1 MLCCLI
7 YHIQTCALFCFLKQ
21 LFIKGQLMSTDLQ
34 NDIPTIT
41 SNGFANLNLDSALL
55 RAIEESGYTTPTA
68 IQAQAIP
75 VITAGNDL
83 MASAQTGTGKTAA
96 FMLPALNLL
105 ATPHALKSRGPR
117 ILVLVPTRELAAQV
131 NEAARKYGK
140 FIRARTVS
148 IVGGMP
154 YPLQNKLLSQPL
166 DILVATPGRLLDH
179 MERGRIDLTRLQML
193 ILDEADRMLDMG
205 FLPDVERICSQL
217 TAERQTLLFSATLDG
232 DIARIAKQI
241 LKNPKTIQVATQK
254 EKHAN
259 IEQRLHYVDDMTHK
273 NKLLEHL
280 LIAPDMNQAI
290 IFTSTKRHADLLAED
305 LYAAGHK
312 TAALHGDMT
321 QGARNR
327 TLTKL
332 RHGDVKVLVA
342 TDVAARGIDVQGIS
356 HVINYDLPKFAEDYV
371 HRIGRTGR
379 AGASGIAISFASN
392 MDRHILRKIE
402 QFTGNRLEAAVVEGF
417 EPKRA
422 FKADG
427 PSTGRG
433 SSRGNDRNSRNE
445 RSHAPGGRGGYQPRD
460 NARPSFGDRAAF
472 SDAPARH
479 MGGEKP
485 AGRADGERSYGPRAG
500 GFNERNKERS
510 QDGARPARAFGDKP
524 SFGDRAAFGAKPAYN
539 SERPARNAE
548 RFGSDNSN
556 KTMPRDESGEVNGN
570 SRSYT
575 KDTDMQFARELSKGF
590 GGKSNGDKA
599 FNDKGSSPKP
609 FARKPEG
616 GYGDRPNRSS
626 APRSN
631 TARGDVPRSSA
642 PRSEAPRGDF
652 AKPSTG
658 EKFGNPRPR
667 PTGDRPARSGGDSAP
682 RRTRSF
688 A

>member
-1 MLCCLI
+1 
-7 YHIQTCALFCFLKQ
+7 
-21 LFIKGQLMSTDLQ
+21 MS
-34 NDIPTIT
+34 
-41 SNGFANLNLDSALL
+41 FASLNLDNALL

-75 VITAGNDL
+75 VVTAGHDL

-105 ATPHALKSRGPR
+105 ATPHELKSRGPR
-117 ILVLVPTRELAAQV
+117 ILVLVPTRELATQV

-179 MERGRIDLTRLQML
+179 MERGRIDLSRLQML
-193 ILDEADRMLDMG
+193 VLDEADRMLDMG
-205 FLPDVERICSQL
+205 FLPDVERICEQL

-232 DIARIAKQI
+232 DIARIARQI

-280 LIAPDMNQAI
+280 LIAPEVNQVI
-290 IFTSTKRHADLLAED
+290 IFTSTKRHCDVLAED

-332 RHGDVKVLVA
+332 RQGEVKVLVA
-342 TDVAARGIDVQGIS
+342 TDVAARGIDVAGIT

-379 AGASGIAISFASN
+379 AGNTGIAISFASN
-392 MDRHILRKIE
+392 IDRHILRKIE
-402 QFTGNRLEAAVVEGF
+402 QFTGNRMEPSTIEGF

-422 FKADG
+422 MKMDG
-427 PSTGRG
+427 PGNGRG
-433 SSRGNDRNSRNE
+433 DRGDIRRDA
-445 RSHAPGGRGGYQPRD
+445 HKPGGRGGFKPRDDRGSFNDRGPRTERTGGYQARDGASRDENRGNRDSAARPSNGNAYAGRSDRTADDRPRQFSDRPNTARPQGDRPQSDRPAAGAPNRSFGDSIAFGKKPYSRD
-460 NARPSFGDRAAF
+460 NASAPRGDSNRDSRGNRQDANRGDNRVLGARYEGRNDAA
-472 SDAPARH
+472 
-479 MGGEKP
+479 
-485 AGRADGERSYGPRAG
+485 RADRSAAPQRRDSA
-500 GFNERNKERS
+500 RPDS
-510 QDGARPARAFGDKP
+510 RPARANNDTR
-524 SFGDRAAFGAKPAYN
+524 SFG
-539 SERPARNAE
+539 NANA
-548 RFGSDNSN
+548 GSN
-556 KTMPRDESGEVNGN
+556 
-570 SRSYT
+570 
-575 KDTDMQFARELSKGF
+575 
-590 GGKSNGDKA
+590 
-599 FNDKGSSPKP
+599 
-609 FARKPEG
+609 
-616 GYGDRPNRSS
+616 
-626 APRSN
+626 
-631 TARGDVPRSSA
+631 
-642 PRSEAPRGDF
+642 
-652 AKPSTG
+652 
-658 EKFGNPRPR
+658 
-667 PTGDRPARSGGDSAP
+667 AP
-682 RRTRSF
+682 RRPRSF

>member
-1 MLCCLI
+1 
-7 YHIQTCALFCFLKQ
+7 
-21 LFIKGQLMSTDLQ
+21 MS
-34 NDIPTIT
+34 
-41 SNGFANLNLDSALL
+41 FASLNLDNALL

-75 VITAGNDL
+75 VVTAGHDL

-105 ATPHALKSRGPR
+105 ATPHELKSRGPR
-117 ILVLVPTRELAAQV
+117 ILVLVPTRELATQV

-179 MERGRIDLTRLQML
+179 MERGRIDLSRLQML
-193 ILDEADRMLDMG
+193 VLDEADRMLDMG
-205 FLPDVERICSQL
+205 FLPDVERICEQL

-232 DIARIAKQI
+232 DIARIARQI

-259 IEQRLHYVDDMTHK
+259 IEQRLHYVDDMSHK

-280 LIAPDMNQAI
+280 LIAPEVNQVI
-290 IFTSTKRHADLLAED
+290 IFTSTKRHCDVLAED

-332 RHGDVKVLVA
+332 RQGDVKVLVA
-342 TDVAARGIDVQGIS
+342 TDVAARGIDVAGIT

-379 AGASGIAISFASN
+379 AGNTGIAISFASN
-392 MDRHILRKIE
+392 IDRHILRKIE
-402 QFTGNRLEAAVVEGF
+402 QFTGNRMEPSTIEGF

-422 FKADG
+422 MKMDG
-427 PSTGRG
+427 PGNGRG
-433 SSRGNDRNSRNE
+433 DRGDIRRDA
-445 RSHAPGGRGGYQPRD
+445 HKPGGRGGFKPRDDRGSFNDRGPRTERTGGFQARDGARDDNRGNRDSAARPSNAYAGRSDRPTDDRPRQFSDRPSSARPQGERPQSDRPTAGAPNRSFGDSIAFGKKPYSRD
-460 NARPSFGDRAAF
+460 NASAPRGDSNRDSRGNRQDANRGDNRVLGARYEGRNDAA
-472 SDAPARH
+472 
-479 MGGEKP
+479 
-485 AGRADGERSYGPRAG
+485 RADRSAAPQRRDSA
-500 GFNERNKERS
+500 RPDS
-510 QDGARPARAFGDKP
+510 RPARANNDTR
-524 SFGDRAAFGAKPAYN
+524 SFG
-539 SERPARNAE
+539 NANA
-548 RFGSDNSN
+548 GSN
-556 KTMPRDESGEVNGN
+556 
-570 SRSYT
+570 
-575 KDTDMQFARELSKGF
+575 
-590 GGKSNGDKA
+590 
-599 FNDKGSSPKP
+599 
-609 FARKPEG
+609 
-616 GYGDRPNRSS
+616 
-626 APRSN
+626 
-631 TARGDVPRSSA
+631 
-642 PRSEAPRGDF
+642 
-652 AKPSTG
+652 
-658 EKFGNPRPR
+658 
-667 PTGDRPARSGGDSAP
+667 AP
-682 RRTRSF
+682 RRPRSF

>member
-1 MLCCLI
+1 LL
-7 YHIQTCALFCFLKQ
+7 LLKGTT
-21 LFIKGQLMSTDLQ
+21 LSFES
-34 NDIPTIT
+34 
-41 SNGFANLNLDSALL
+41 LNLDPAII
-55 RAIEESGYTTPTA
+55 RAIEESGYTTPTP

-75 VITAGNDL
+75 EVIAGHDL

-105 ATPHALKSRGPR
+105 ATPHESKSRGPR
-117 ILVLVPTRELAAQV
+117 ILVLTPTRELAAQV

-140 FIRARTVS
+140 FLRARTVS

-179 MERGRIDLTRLQML
+179 MERGRIDLSRLQML

-205 FLPDVERICSQL
+205 FLPDVERICEQL
-217 TAERQTLLFSATLDG
+217 SAERQTLLFSATLDG
-232 DIARIAKQI
+232 DIGRIARQI
-241 LKNPKTIQVATQK
+241 LKNPKTIQVAAQK

-280 LIAPDMNQAI
+280 LIAPEVNQVI
-290 IFTSTKRHADLLAED
+290 IFTSTKRHADVLAED

-342 TDVAARGIDVQGIS
+342 TDVAARGIDVHGIT

-379 AGASGIAISFASN
+379 ANNTGIAISFASN

-402 QFTGNRLEAAVVEGF
+402 QFTGNRMEPAVVEGF

-422 FKADG
+422 IKMDG
-427 PSTGRG
+427 PGG
-433 SSRGNDRNSRNE
+433 SRRDG
-445 RSHAPGGRGGYQPRD
+445 HKPGGRGGFKPRD
-460 NARPSFGDRAAF
+460 DRGGFGGRDSNRGDSRGERPSFSRDNNGDSRGNRDSAPREGNAGRPEFARSERPSGDRPRSFGDRPNSGGDRGRNDRPASAGAPNRSFGDSVAF
-472 SDAPARH
+472 GKKPYARDGQTNNDRSSAGRGDSRGDNRGNRPDANRGDSNRVLGARYEGRSDTRSDAPR
-479 MGGEKP
+479 
-485 AGRADGERSYGPRAG
+485 
-500 GFNERNKERS
+500 
-510 QDGARPARAFGDKP
+510 GD
-524 SFGDRAAFGAKPAYN
+524 
-539 SERPARNAE
+539 
-548 RFGSDNSN
+548 
-556 KTMPRDESGEVNGN
+556 
-570 SRSYT
+570 
-575 KDTDMQFARELSKGF
+575 
-590 GGKSNGDKA
+590 
-599 FNDKGSSPKP
+599 
-609 FARKPEG
+609 
-616 GYGDRPNRSS
+616 RSS
-626 APRSN
+626 APARRDGAKPEGRSQ
-631 TARGDVPRSSA
+631 GRSEGRSA
-642 PRSEAPRGDF
+642 PRS
-652 AKPSTG
+652 
-658 EKFGNPRPR
+658 
-667 PTGDRPARSGGDSAP
+667 GDSRGFAGANAGSGAP
-682 RRTRSF
+682 RRPRSF

>member
-1 MLCCLI
+1 
-7 YHIQTCALFCFLKQ
+7 
-21 LFIKGQLMSTDLQ
+21 MSFEL
-34 NDIPTIT
+34 
-41 SNGFANLNLDSALL
+41 LNLDNAIL

-75 VITAGNDL
+75 VITEGHDL

-131 NEAARKYGK
+131 NEATRKYGK

-241 LKNPKTIQVATQK
+241 LKNPKTIQVAGQK

-332 RHGDVKVLVA
+332 RQGDVKVLVA

-402 QFTGNRLEAAVVEGF
+402 QFTGNGLTPTVIEGF

-427 PSTGRG
+427 AGKSGGSRG
-433 SSRGNDRNSRNE
+433 SDRNGRNE

-460 NARPSFGDRAAF
+460 NNRTSFGDRI
-472 SDAPARH
+472 
-479 MGGEKP
+479 MGEKP
-485 AGRADGERSYGPRAG
+485 AGRGDSEKSYGPRSG
-500 GFNERNKERS
+500 GFNDRNKERTN
-510 QDGARPARAFGDKP
+510 DGARPARSFSDRNDRPAFGT
-524 SFGDRAAFGAKPAYN
+524 KPAF
-539 SERPARNAE
+539 SDRNDRTTRNETPNRE
-548 RFGSDNSN
+548 RFAGNNESAGNR
-556 KTMPRDESGEVNGN
+556 TPRVASGEVNGN

-575 KDTDMQFARELSKGF
+575 KDTDMQFARALSKDTGSKGF
-590 GGKSNGDKA
+590 GDRNA
-599 FNDKGSSPKP
+599 APKP
-609 FARKPEG
+609 YARKPEG
-616 GYGDRPNRSS
+616 GFSDRPNRSS
-626 APRSN
+626 APRS
-631 TARGDVPRSSA
+631 DA
-642 PRSEAPRGDF
+642 PRAN
-652 AKPSTG
+652 TG

-667 PTGDRPARSGGDSAP
+667 PSGDRANSNTGRAGGDSAP
-682 RRTRSF
+682 RRPRSF

>member
-1 MLCCLI
+1 
-7 YHIQTCALFCFLKQ
+7 LKGTT
-21 LFIKGQLMSTDLQ
+21 LSFES
-34 NDIPTIT
+34 
-41 SNGFANLNLDSALL
+41 LNLDNALL

-75 VITAGNDL
+75 VVTAGHDL

-105 ATPHALKSRGPR
+105 ATPHELKSRGPR
-117 ILVLVPTRELAAQV
+117 ILVLVPTRELATQV

-179 MERGRIDLTRLQML
+179 MERGRIDLSRLQML
-193 ILDEADRMLDMG
+193 VLDEADRMLDMG
-205 FLPDVERICSQL
+205 FLPDVERICEQL

-232 DIARIAKQI
+232 DIARVAKQI

-280 LIAPDMNQAI
+280 LIAPEVNQVI
-290 IFTSTKRHADLLAED
+290 IFTSTKRHCDVLAED

-332 RHGDVKVLVA
+332 RQGDVKVLVA

-379 AGASGIAISFASN
+379 AGNTGIAISFASN

-402 QFTGNRLEAAVVEGF
+402 QFTGNRMEPGVIEGF

-422 FKADG
+422 MKMDG
-427 PSTGRG
+427 PGNGRG
-433 SSRGNDRNSRNE
+433 DRGDIRRDA
-445 RSHAPGGRGGYQPRD
+445 HKPGGRGGFKPRD
-460 NARPSFGDRAAF
+460 DRGGFNDRGPRTERPSFSRDSSSRDENRGNRDSAPRETNGNSAGYAGRTERPAGDRPRNFGDRANSSGDRNRSDRPQGDRASAGAPNRSFGDSVAF
-472 SDAPARH
+472 GKKPYPRDSASAPRSDSNRGDRDSRGNRPDANRGDNRVLGARYEGRTDAPRGDRSSAPARRDSAR
-479 MGGEKP
+479 P
-485 AGRADGERSYGPRAG
+485 DS
-500 GFNERNKERS
+500 
-510 QDGARPARAFGDKP
+510 RPARANTESR
-524 SFGDRAAFGAKPAYN
+524 SFG
-539 SERPARNAE
+539 
-548 RFGSDNSN
+548 NSN
-556 KTMPRDESGEVNGN
+556 AG
-570 SRSYT
+570 
-575 KDTDMQFARELSKGF
+575 
-590 GGKSNGDKA
+590 SN
-599 FNDKGSSPKP
+599 
-609 FARKPEG
+609 
-616 GYGDRPNRSS
+616 
-626 APRSN
+626 
-631 TARGDVPRSSA
+631 
-642 PRSEAPRGDF
+642 
-652 AKPSTG
+652 
-658 EKFGNPRPR
+658 
-667 PTGDRPARSGGDSAP
+667 AP
-682 RRTRSF
+682 RRPRSF

>member
-1 MLCCLI
+1 
-7 YHIQTCALFCFLKQ
+7 
-21 LFIKGQLMSTDLQ
+21 MSFE
-34 NDIPTIT
+34 
-41 SNGFANLNLDSALL
+41 SFNLDSTIL

-75 VITAGNDL
+75 VVTAGHDL

-105 ATPHALKSRGPR
+105 ATPHELKSRGPR
-117 ILVLVPTRELAAQV
+117 ILVLVPTRELATQV

-140 FIRARTVS
+140 YIRARTVS

-179 MERGRIDLTRLQML
+179 MERGRIDLSRLQML

-205 FLPDVERICSQL
+205 FLPDVERICEQL
-217 TAERQTLLFSATLDG
+217 SAERQTLLFSATLDG
-232 DIARIAKQI
+232 DIARVARQI

-280 LIAPDMNQAI
+280 LIAPEVNQVI
-290 IFTSTKRHADLLAED
+290 IFTSTKRHADVLAED

-332 RHGDVKVLVA
+332 RQGDVKVLVA

-379 AGASGIAISFASN
+379 AGKTGIAISFASN

-402 QFTGNRLEAAVVEGF
+402 QFTGNRMEPGVVEGF

-422 FKADG
+422 MKMDG
-427 PSTGRG
+427 PGNGRG
-433 SSRGNDRNSRNE
+433 DRGDIRRDA
-445 RSHAPGGRGGYQPRD
+445 HKPGGRGGFKPRD
-460 NARPSFGDRAAF
+460 DRGSSDRGGFNNRNSEPRGDRPSFSRDSESRGNRDSAPREANGNSAGYAGRSERPSGDRPRSFGDRPSGDRNRSDRPSGDRSFGDRASAGAPNRSFGDAAAF
-472 SDAPARH
+472 GKKPFSRDGAGAARNDSRGSRPDANRGDNRVLGARYEGRTDAPRGDRSAAPAR
-479 MGGEKP
+479 
-485 AGRADGERSYGPRAG
+485 RDS
-500 GFNERNKERS
+500 NDS
-510 QDGARPARAFGDKP
+510 RPARANSDSR
-524 SFGDRAAFGAKPAYN
+524 SFGN
-539 SERPARNAE
+539 TNA
-548 RFGSDNSN
+548 GS
-556 KTMPRDESGEVNGN
+556 G
-570 SRSYT
+570 
-575 KDTDMQFARELSKGF
+575 
-590 GGKSNGDKA
+590 
-599 FNDKGSSPKP
+599 
-609 FARKPEG
+609 
-616 GYGDRPNRSS
+616 
-626 APRSN
+626 
-631 TARGDVPRSSA
+631 
-642 PRSEAPRGDF
+642 
-652 AKPSTG
+652 
-658 EKFGNPRPR
+658 
-667 PTGDRPARSGGDSAP
+667 AP
-682 RRTRSF
+682 RRPRSF

>member
-1 MLCCLI
+1 
-7 YHIQTCALFCFLKQ
+7 
-21 LFIKGQLMSTDLQ
+21 MSFE
-34 NDIPTIT
+34 
-41 SNGFANLNLDSALL
+41 SLNLDSAIL

-75 VITAGNDL
+75 VVTEGHDL

-105 ATPHALKSRGPR
+105 ATPHESKSRGPR
-117 ILVLVPTRELAAQV
+117 ILVLTPTRELAAQV

-140 FIRARTVS
+140 FLRARTVS

-179 MERGRIDLTRLQML
+179 MERGRIDLSRLQML

-205 FLPDVERICSQL
+205 FLPDVERICEQL

-241 LKNPKTIQVATQK
+241 LKNPKTIQVAGQK

-280 LIAPDMNQAI
+280 LIAPEVNQVI
-290 IFTSTKRHADLLAED
+290 IFTSTKRHCDVLAED

-332 RHGDVKVLVA
+332 RQGDVKVLVA
-342 TDVAARGIDVQGIS
+342 TDVAARGIDVNGIT

-379 AGASGIAISFASN
+379 AGKTGIAISFASN

-402 QFTGNRLEAAVVEGF
+402 QFTGNGMSPSVVEGF

-422 FKADG
+422 IRMD
-427 PSTGRG
+427 
-433 SSRGNDRNSRNE
+433 
-445 RSHAPGGRGGYQPRD
+445 APGGRGDRRDGHKPGGRGGFKPRD
-460 NARPSFGDRAAF
+460 DRGSFSRENNRGDNRGDSRSERPSFSRDSSSDNRGNRDSAPREANGNSAGYAGRSERPSSDRPRSFGDRPNAGGDRSRSDRPSAGAPNRSFGDSVAF
-472 SDAPARH
+472 GKKPFPRDGASAPRGDSNRGDSRGDSRGNRPDANR
-479 MGGEKP
+479 GDNRVLGQRYE
-485 AGRADGERSYGPRAG
+485 GRADAPR
-500 GFNERNKERS
+500 
-510 QDGARPARAFGDKP
+510 
-524 SFGDRAAFGAKPAYN
+524 GDRN
-539 SERPARNAE
+539 SA
-548 RFGSDNSN
+548 D
-556 KTMPRDESGEVNGN
+556 
-570 SRSYT
+570 
-575 KDTDMQFARELSKGF
+575 
-590 GGKSNGDKA
+590 
-599 FNDKGSSPKP
+599 
-609 FARKPEG
+609 
-616 GYGDRPNRSS
+616 RSS
-626 APRSN
+626 APRRDSANSRPARSN
-631 TARGDVPRSSA
+631 NDSRSFGNANAGAGSSA
-642 PRSEAPRGDF
+642 PR
-652 AKPSTG
+652 
-658 EKFGNPRPR
+658 RPR
-667 PTGDRPARSGGDSAP
+667 
-682 RRTRSF
+682 SF
-688 A
+688 V

>member
-1 MLCCLI
+1 
-7 YHIQTCALFCFLKQ
+7 
-21 LFIKGQLMSTDLQ
+21 MSTDLSIDLPKSTKQ
-34 NDIPTIT
+34 T
-41 SNGFANLNLDSALL
+41 FANLHLDAALL

-75 VITAGNDL
+75 VITEGHDL

-131 NEAARKYGK
+131 NEATRKYGK

-241 LKNPKTIQVATQK
+241 LKNPKTIQVAGQK

-332 RHGDVKVLVA
+332 RQGDVKVLVA

-402 QFTGNRLEAAVVEGF
+402 QFTGNGMTPTVIEGF

-422 FKADG
+422 IKMDAAG
-427 PSTGRG
+427 KSGGSRG
-433 SSRGNDRNSRNE
+433 SERSNRGE

-460 NARPSFGDRAAF
+460 NNRASFGDRI
-472 SDAPARH
+472 
-479 MGGEKP
+479 MGEKP
-485 AGRADGERSYGPRAG
+485 ATEKSYGARSG
-500 GFNERNKERS
+500 GFNDRNKERT
-510 QDGARPARAFGDKP
+510 QDGARPARSFSDKP
-524 SFGDRAAFGAKPAYN
+524 SFGDRPT
-539 SERPARNAE
+539 RNDAPNRE
-548 RFGSDNSN
+548 RFGSNTNNSLESAGN
-556 KTMPRDESGEVNGN
+556 RTPRDASGEVNGN
-570 SRSYT
+570 SRNYT

-590 GGKSNGDKA
+590 GGRNDRSAGDRTSA
-599 FNDKGSSPKP
+599 PKP
-609 FARKPEG
+609 YARKSEG
-616 GYGDRPNRSS
+616 SFGDRPNRSA
-626 APRSN
+626 APRS
-631 TARGDVPRSSA
+631 DA
-642 PRSEAPRGDF
+642 PRAN
-652 AKPSTG
+652 TG
-658 EKFGNPRPR
+658 EKFGNPRPQR
-667 PTGDRPARSGGDSAP
+667 SNDRPASGAARTAGDSTP
-682 RRTRSF
+682 RRPRSF
-688 A
+688 V

>member
-1 MLCCLI
+1 
-7 YHIQTCALFCFLKQ
+7 
-21 LFIKGQLMSTDLQ
+21 MS
-34 NDIPTIT
+34 
-41 SNGFANLNLDSALL
+41 FASLNLDNALL

-75 VITAGNDL
+75 VVTAGHDL

-105 ATPHALKSRGPR
+105 ATPHELKSRGPR
-117 ILVLVPTRELAAQV
+117 ILVLVPTRELATQV

-179 MERGRIDLTRLQML
+179 MERGRIDLSRLQML
-193 ILDEADRMLDMG
+193 VLDEADRMLDMG
-205 FLPDVERICSQL
+205 FLPDVERICEQL

-232 DIARIAKQI
+232 DIARIARQI

-280 LIAPDMNQAI
+280 LIAPEVNQVI
-290 IFTSTKRHADLLAED
+290 IFTSTKRHCDVLAED

-332 RHGDVKVLVA
+332 RQGDVKVLVA
-342 TDVAARGIDVQGIS
+342 TDVAARGIDVAGIT

-379 AGASGIAISFASN
+379 AGNTGIAISFASN
-392 MDRHILRKIE
+392 IDRHILRKIE
-402 QFTGNRLEAAVVEGF
+402 QFTGNRMEPSTIEGF

-422 FKADG
+422 MKMDG
-427 PSTGRG
+427 PGNGRG
-433 SSRGNDRNSRNE
+433 DRGDIRRDA
-445 RSHAPGGRGGYQPRD
+445 HKPGGRGGFKPRDDRGSFNDRGPRTERTGGFQARDGARDDNRGNRDSAARPSNAYAGRSDRPTDDRPRQFSDRPSSARPQGERPQSDRPTAGAPNRSFGDSIAFGKKPYSRD
-460 NARPSFGDRAAF
+460 NASAPRGDSNRDSRGNRQDANRGDNRVLGARYEGRNDAARGDRSAAPQRRD
-472 SDAPARH
+472 SAR
-479 MGGEKP
+479 P
-485 AGRADGERSYGPRAG
+485 DS
-500 GFNERNKERS
+500 
-510 QDGARPARAFGDKP
+510 RPARANNDTR
-524 SFGDRAAFGAKPAYN
+524 SFG
-539 SERPARNAE
+539 NANA
-548 RFGSDNSN
+548 GSN
-556 KTMPRDESGEVNGN
+556 
-570 SRSYT
+570 
-575 KDTDMQFARELSKGF
+575 
-590 GGKSNGDKA
+590 
-599 FNDKGSSPKP
+599 
-609 FARKPEG
+609 
-616 GYGDRPNRSS
+616 
-626 APRSN
+626 
-631 TARGDVPRSSA
+631 
-642 PRSEAPRGDF
+642 
-652 AKPSTG
+652 
-658 EKFGNPRPR
+658 
-667 PTGDRPARSGGDSAP
+667 AP
-682 RRTRSF
+682 RRPRSF

>member
-1 MLCCLI
+1 LS
-7 YHIQTCALFCFLKQ
+7 FE
-21 LFIKGQLMSTDLQ
+21 S
-34 NDIPTIT
+34 
-41 SNGFANLNLDSALL
+41 LNLDSAIL

-68 IQAQAIP
+68 IQSQAIP
-75 VITAGNDL
+75 VVTAGHDL

-105 ATPHALKSRGPR
+105 ATPHELKSRGPR
-117 ILVLVPTRELAAQV
+117 ILILVPTRELATQV

-179 MERGRIDLTRLQML
+179 MERGRIDLSRLQML
-193 ILDEADRMLDMG
+193 VLDEADRMLDMG
-205 FLPDVERICSQL
+205 FLPDVERICEQL
-217 TAERQTLLFSATLDG
+217 SAERQTLLFSATLDG
-232 DIARIAKQI
+232 DIARIARQI

-280 LIAPDMNQAI
+280 LIAPEVNQVI
-290 IFTSTKRHADLLAED
+290 IFTSTKRHADVLAED

-332 RHGDVKVLVA
+332 RQGDVKVLVA

-379 AGASGIAISFASN
+379 AGKTGIAISFASN

-402 QFTGNRLEAAVVEGF
+402 QFTGNRMEPGVVEGF

-422 FKADG
+422 MKMDG
-427 PSTGRG
+427 PSGRG
-433 SSRGNDRNSRNE
+433 DRGDIRRDA
-445 RSHAPGGRGGYQPRD
+445 HKPGGRGGFKPRD
-460 NARPSFGDRAAF
+460 DRGGFNNRNSEPRGDRPSFSRDNESRGNRDSAPREANGNSAGYAGRSERPSGDRPRSFGDRPSGDRSRSERPSGDRSFGDRASAGAPNRSFGDAAAF
-472 SDAPARH
+472 GKKPFSRDGASAARNDSRGSRPDANRGDNRVLSARYEGRTDAPRGDRSAAPAR
-479 MGGEKP
+479 
-485 AGRADGERSYGPRAG
+485 RDS
-500 GFNERNKERS
+500 NDS
-510 QDGARPARAFGDKP
+510 RPARANSDSR
-524 SFGDRAAFGAKPAYN
+524 SFG
-539 SERPARNAE
+539 NANA
-548 RFGSDNSN
+548 GS
-556 KTMPRDESGEVNGN
+556 G
-570 SRSYT
+570 
-575 KDTDMQFARELSKGF
+575 
-590 GGKSNGDKA
+590 
-599 FNDKGSSPKP
+599 
-609 FARKPEG
+609 
-616 GYGDRPNRSS
+616 
-626 APRSN
+626 
-631 TARGDVPRSSA
+631 
-642 PRSEAPRGDF
+642 
-652 AKPSTG
+652 
-658 EKFGNPRPR
+658 
-667 PTGDRPARSGGDSAP
+667 AP
-682 RRTRSF
+682 RRPRSF

>member
-1 MLCCLI
+1 MICPFLLS
-7 YHIQTCALFCFLKQ
+7 ALFIVFMKQ
-21 LFIKGQLMSTDLQ
+21 LLKGTTLSFE
-34 NDIPTIT
+34 
-41 SNGFANLNLDSALL
+41 SLNLDNALL

-68 IQAQAIP
+68 IQSQAIP
-75 VITAGNDL
+75 VVTAGHDL

-105 ATPHALKSRGPR
+105 ATPHELKSRGPR
-117 ILVLVPTRELAAQV
+117 ILVLVPTRELATQV

-179 MERGRIDLTRLQML
+179 MERGRIDLSRLQML
-193 ILDEADRMLDMG
+193 VLDEADRMLDMG
-205 FLPDVERICSQL
+205 FLPDVERICEQL
-217 TAERQTLLFSATLDG
+217 SAERQTLLFSATLDG
-232 DIARIAKQI
+232 DIARVAKQI

-280 LIAPDMNQAI
+280 LIAPEVNQVI
-290 IFTSTKRHADLLAED
+290 IFTSTKRHCDVLAED

-332 RHGDVKVLVA
+332 RQGDVKVLVA
-342 TDVAARGIDVQGIS
+342 TDVAARGIDINGIS

-379 AGASGIAISFASN
+379 AGKSGIAISFASN

-402 QFTGNRLEAAVVEGF
+402 QFTGNRMEPAVVEGF

-422 FKADG
+422 MKMDG
-427 PSTGRG
+427 PSNGRG
-433 SSRGNDRNSRNE
+433 DRGDIRRDAHKPGSRGGFKPRDDRGGNDRGGFNNRNSEPRGDRPSFSRDTSSRDEN
-445 RSHAPGGRGGYQPRD
+445 RGNRDSAPREANG
-460 NARPSFGDRAAF
+460 NSARPEFNRSERPSADRPRSFGDRNSSGDRSRSERPSGDRSNA
-472 SDAPARH
+472 SAPNR
-479 MGGEKP
+479 
-485 AGRADGERSYGPRAG
+485 
-500 GFNERNKERS
+500 
-510 QDGARPARAFGDKP
+510 
-524 SFGDRAAFGAKPAYN
+524 SFGDAAAFGK
-539 SERPARNAE
+539 
-548 RFGSDNSN
+548 
-556 KTMPRDESGEVNGN
+556 
-570 SRSYT
+570 
-575 KDTDMQFARELSKGF
+575 
-590 GGKSNGDKA
+590 
-599 FNDKGSSPKP
+599 KP
-609 FARKPEG
+609 FSRDGA
-616 GYGDRPNRSS
+616 
-626 APRSN
+626 
-631 TARGDVPRSSA
+631 SA
-642 PRSEAPRGDF
+642 PRSEGNRGDRDSRGNRPDANRGDNRVLGARYEGRNDAPRGDRSS
-652 AKPSTG
+652 APSRDSRADSRPSG
-658 EKFGNPRPR
+658 RPNSDSRSFGNANA
-667 PTGDRPARSGGDSAP
+667 GGSGAP
-682 RRTRSF
+682 RRPRSF

>member
-1 MLCCLI
+1 
-7 YHIQTCALFCFLKQ
+7 
-21 LFIKGQLMSTDLQ
+21 MSFE
-34 NDIPTIT
+34 
-41 SNGFANLNLDSALL
+41 SLNLAPELL

-75 VITAGNDL
+75 VVTAGHDL

-105 ATPHALKSRGPR
+105 ATPHEIKSRGPR
-117 ILVLVPTRELAAQV
+117 ILVLVPTRELATQV
-131 NEAARKYGK
+131 NEAARNYGK

-179 MERGRIDLTRLQML
+179 MERGRIDLSRLQML

-232 DIARIAKQI
+232 DIARVAKQI
-241 LKNPKTIQVATQK
+241 LKNPKTIQVAGQK

-280 LIAPDMNQAI
+280 LIAPEVNQVI

-332 RHGDVKVLVA
+332 RQGEVKVLVA

-379 AGASGIAISFASN
+379 AGNTGIAISFASN

-402 QFTGNRLEAAVVEGF
+402 QFTGNRMDPTTVEGF

-422 FKADG
+422 MKMDG
-427 PSTGRG
+427 PGNGRG
-433 SSRGNDRNSRNE
+433 DRGDIRRDA
-445 RSHAPGGRGGYQPRD
+445 HKPGGRGGFKPRD
-460 NARPSFGDRAAF
+460 DRGGFNDRGPRTESRGDTRPSFSRDSSDSRGNRDSAPRESNGNSAGYAGRSERPSSDRPRSFGDRN
-472 SDAPARH
+472 
-479 MGGEKP
+479 
-485 AGRADGERSYGPRAG
+485 AG
-500 GFNERNKERS
+500 GDRS
-510 QDGARPARAFGDKP
+510 NSDRSRSDRPSGDRSSAAP
-524 SFGDRAAFGAKPAYN
+524 NRSFGDSVAFGKKP
-539 SERPARNAE
+539 
-548 RFGSDNSN
+548 F
-556 KTMPRDESGEVNGN
+556 PRDGAS
-570 SRSYT
+570 
-575 KDTDMQFARELSKGF
+575 
-590 GGKSNGDKA
+590 
-599 FNDKGSSPKP
+599 
-609 FARKPEG
+609 
-616 GYGDRPNRSS
+616 
-626 APRSN
+626 
-631 TARGDVPRSSA
+631 
-642 PRSEAPRGDF
+642 APRGD
-652 AKPSTG
+652 SNRG
-658 EKFGNPRPR
+658 DSRGNRTDAPRGDNRVLGQRYEGRSDAPR
-667 PTGDRPARSGGDSAP
+667 GDRSAAPARRDSNDSRPARPSTDTRSFGNANAGSGAP
-682 RRTRSF
+682 RRPRSF

>member
-1 MLCCLI
+1 
-7 YHIQTCALFCFLKQ
+7 
-21 LFIKGQLMSTDLQ
+21 MSFEL
-34 NDIPTIT
+34 
-41 SNGFANLNLDSALL
+41 LNLDNAIL

-75 VITAGNDL
+75 VITEGHDL

-131 NEAARKYGK
+131 NEATRKYGK

-241 LKNPKTIQVATQK
+241 LKNPKTIQVAGQK

-332 RHGDVKVLVA
+332 RQGDVKVLVA

-379 AGASGIAISFASN
+379 AGKTGIAISFASN

-402 QFTGNRLEAAVVEGF
+402 QFTGNGMNPTVVEGF

-422 FKADG
+422 IKMDG
-427 PSTGRG
+427 AGKSGGSRG
-433 SSRGNDRNSRNE
+433 SE
-445 RSHAPGGRGGYQPRD
+445 RSNRSERAHAPGARGGYQPRD
-460 NARPSFGDRAAF
+460 NNRASFGDRI
-472 SDAPARH
+472 
-479 MGGEKP
+479 MGEKP
-485 AGRADGERSYGPRAG
+485 AAEKSYGARSG
-500 GFNERNKERS
+500 GFNDRNKERTHDS
-510 QDGARPARAFGDKP
+510 ARPARSFSDRPAFGD
-524 SFGDRAAFGAKPAYN
+524 
-539 SERPARNAE
+539 RPARNDAPNRE
-548 RFGSDNSN
+548 RFGSNNESAGN
-556 KTMPRDESGEVNGN
+556 RTPRDASGEVNGN

-590 GGKSNGDKA
+590 GGRSDRSA
-599 FNDKGSSPKP
+599 ADRTSAAKP
-609 FARKPEG
+609 YARKPEG
-616 GYGDRPNRSS
+616 SFGDRPNRPS
-626 APRSN
+626 APRS
-631 TARGDVPRSSA
+631 DA
-642 PRSEAPRGDF
+642 PRAN
-652 AKPSTG
+652 TG

-667 PTGDRPARSGGDSAP
+667 ASAQTSGDRPARATGDNAP
-682 RRTRSF
+682 RRPRSF

>member
-1 MLCCLI
+1 
-7 YHIQTCALFCFLKQ
+7 
-21 LFIKGQLMSTDLQ
+21 MS
-34 NDIPTIT
+34 
-41 SNGFANLNLDSALL
+41 FASLNLDNALL

-75 VITAGNDL
+75 VVTAGHDL

-105 ATPHALKSRGPR
+105 ATPHELKSRGPR
-117 ILVLVPTRELAAQV
+117 ILVLVPTRELATQV

-179 MERGRIDLTRLQML
+179 MERGRIDLSRLQML
-193 ILDEADRMLDMG
+193 VLDEADRMLDMG
-205 FLPDVERICSQL
+205 FLPDVERICEQL

-232 DIARIAKQI
+232 DIARIARQI

-280 LIAPDMNQAI
+280 LIAPEVNQVI
-290 IFTSTKRHADLLAED
+290 IFTSTKRHCDVLAED

-332 RHGDVKVLVA
+332 RQGEVKVLVA
-342 TDVAARGIDVQGIS
+342 TDVAARGIDVAGIT

-379 AGASGIAISFASN
+379 AGNTGIAISFASN
-392 MDRHILRKIE
+392 IDRHILRKIE
-402 QFTGNRLEAAVVEGF
+402 QFTGNRMDPSTIEGF

-422 FKADG
+422 MKMDG
-427 PSTGRG
+427 PGNGRG
-433 SSRGNDRNSRNE
+433 DRGDIRRDA
-445 RSHAPGGRGGYQPRD
+445 HKPGGRGGFKPRDDRGSFNDRGPRTERTGGYQARDGASRDENRGNRDSAARPSNGNAYAGRSDRPSDDRPRQFSDRPNTARPQGDRPQSDRPAAGAPNRSFGDSIAFGKKPYSRD
-460 NARPSFGDRAAF
+460 NASAPRGDSNRDSRGNRQDANRGDNRVLGARYEGRNDAA
-472 SDAPARH
+472 
-479 MGGEKP
+479 
-485 AGRADGERSYGPRAG
+485 RADRSAAPQRRDSA
-500 GFNERNKERS
+500 RPDS
-510 QDGARPARAFGDKP
+510 RPARANNDTR
-524 SFGDRAAFGAKPAYN
+524 SFG
-539 SERPARNAE
+539 NANA
-548 RFGSDNSN
+548 GSN
-556 KTMPRDESGEVNGN
+556 
-570 SRSYT
+570 
-575 KDTDMQFARELSKGF
+575 
-590 GGKSNGDKA
+590 
-599 FNDKGSSPKP
+599 
-609 FARKPEG
+609 
-616 GYGDRPNRSS
+616 
-626 APRSN
+626 
-631 TARGDVPRSSA
+631 
-642 PRSEAPRGDF
+642 
-652 AKPSTG
+652 
-658 EKFGNPRPR
+658 
-667 PTGDRPARSGGDSAP
+667 AP
-682 RRTRSF
+682 RRPRSF

>member
-1 MLCCLI
+1 MRPF
-7 YHIQTCALFCFLKQ
+7 LFLLK
-21 LFIKGQLMSTDLQ
+21 G
-34 NDIPTIT
+34 TIL
-41 SNGFANLNLDSALL
+41 SFESLNLDSAIL

-75 VITAGNDL
+75 VVTEGHDL

-105 ATPHALKSRGPR
+105 ATPHESKSRGPR
-117 ILVLVPTRELAAQV
+117 ILVLTPTRELAAQV

-140 FIRARTVS
+140 FLRARTVS

-179 MERGRIDLTRLQML
+179 MERGRIDLSRLQML

-217 TAERQTLLFSATLDG
+217 SAERQTLLFSATLDG

-241 LKNPKTIQVATQK
+241 LKNPKTIQVAGQK

-280 LIAPDMNQAI
+280 LIAPEVNQVI
-290 IFTSTKRHADLLAED
+290 IFTSTKRHADVLAED

-332 RHGDVKVLVA
+332 RQGDVKVLVA
-342 TDVAARGIDVQGIS
+342 TDVAARGIDVNGIT

-379 AGASGIAISFASN
+379 AGKTGIAISFASN

-402 QFTGNRLEAAVVEGF
+402 QFTGNGMTPSVVEGY

-422 FKADG
+422 IRMD
-427 PSTGRG
+427 
-433 SSRGNDRNSRNE
+433 
-445 RSHAPGGRGGYQPRD
+445 APGGRGDIRRDGHKPGGRGGFKPRD
-460 NARPSFGDRAAF
+460 DRGSFSRDNNRGDSRGDSRSERPSFSRDSNSDNRSENRGNRDSAPREANGNSAGYAGRTENRSERPSSDRPRSFGDRSNAGGDRGRSDRPSTSAPNRSFGDSVAF
-472 SDAPARH
+472 GKKPFPRDGASAPRGDSNRGDSRGDNRGNRPDANRGDNRVLGQRYEGRSDAPR
-479 MGGEKP
+479 
-485 AGRADGERSYGPRAG
+485 
-500 GFNERNKERS
+500 
-510 QDGARPARAFGDKP
+510 
-524 SFGDRAAFGAKPAYN
+524 GDRN
-539 SERPARNAE
+539 S
-548 RFGSDNSN
+548 SD
-556 KTMPRDESGEVNGN
+556 
-570 SRSYT
+570 
-575 KDTDMQFARELSKGF
+575 
-590 GGKSNGDKA
+590 
-599 FNDKGSSPKP
+599 
-609 FARKPEG
+609 
-616 GYGDRPNRSS
+616 RSS
-626 APRSN
+626 AP
-631 TARGDVPRSSA
+631 ARRD
-642 PRSEAPRGDF
+642 
-652 AKPSTG
+652 ST
-658 EKFGNPRPR
+658 
-667 PTGDRPARSGGDSAP
+667 DSRPARSNSDSRSFGNANAAAGSGAP
-682 RRTRSF
+682 RRPRSF
-688 A
+688 V

>member
-1 MLCCLI
+1 
-7 YHIQTCALFCFLKQ
+7 
-21 LFIKGQLMSTDLQ
+21 MSFE
-34 NDIPTIT
+34 
-41 SNGFANLNLDSALL
+41 SLNLDNALL

-75 VITAGNDL
+75 VVTAGHDL

-105 ATPHALKSRGPR
+105 ATPHELKSRGPR
-117 ILVLVPTRELAAQV
+117 ILVLVPTRELATQV

-179 MERGRIDLTRLQML
+179 MERGRIDLSRLQML
-193 ILDEADRMLDMG
+193 VLDEADRMLDMG
-205 FLPDVERICSQL
+205 FLPDVERICEQL

-232 DIARIAKQI
+232 DIARIARQI

-280 LIAPDMNQAI
+280 LIAPEVNQVI
-290 IFTSTKRHADLLAED
+290 IFTSTKRHCDVLAED

-332 RHGDVKVLVA
+332 RQGEVKVLVA
-342 TDVAARGIDVQGIS
+342 TDVAARGIDVAGIT

-379 AGASGIAISFASN
+379 AGNTGIAISFASN
-392 MDRHILRKIE
+392 IDRHILRKIE
-402 QFTGNRLEAAVVEGF
+402 QFTGNRMEPSTIEGF

-422 FKADG
+422 MKMDG
-427 PSTGRG
+427 PGNGRG
-433 SSRGNDRNSRNE
+433 DRGDIRRDA
-445 RSHAPGGRGGYQPRD
+445 HKPGGRGGFKPRDDRGSFNDRGPRTERTGGYQARDGASRDENRGNRDSAARPSNGNAYAGRSDRPSDDRPRQFSDRPNTARPQGDRPQSDRPAPGAPNRSFGDSIAFGKKPYSRD
-460 NARPSFGDRAAF
+460 NASAPRGDSNRDSRGNRQDANRGDNRVLGARYEGRNDAA
-472 SDAPARH
+472 
-479 MGGEKP
+479 
-485 AGRADGERSYGPRAG
+485 RADRSAAPQRRDSA
-500 GFNERNKERS
+500 RPDS
-510 QDGARPARAFGDKP
+510 RPARANNDTR
-524 SFGDRAAFGAKPAYN
+524 SFG
-539 SERPARNAE
+539 NANA
-548 RFGSDNSN
+548 GSN
-556 KTMPRDESGEVNGN
+556 
-570 SRSYT
+570 
-575 KDTDMQFARELSKGF
+575 
-590 GGKSNGDKA
+590 
-599 FNDKGSSPKP
+599 
-609 FARKPEG
+609 
-616 GYGDRPNRSS
+616 
-626 APRSN
+626 
-631 TARGDVPRSSA
+631 
-642 PRSEAPRGDF
+642 
-652 AKPSTG
+652 
-658 EKFGNPRPR
+658 
-667 PTGDRPARSGGDSAP
+667 AP
-682 RRTRSF
+682 RRPRSF